1 MAKQIKRIVSAAAAI
16 SLAATASLTVSAKAQ
31 SASNV
36 DEIVSALHNSD
47 LQYFNQETMT
57 SYLDYNR
64 TKDAVSPD
72 KDHTVDSSSLPSKAD
87 LRNVDGKCYVSPV
100 KLQDPWPT

>member
-87 LRNVDGKCYVSPV
+87 LRNVDGK
-100 KLQDPWPT
+100 